1 MPMTLWAPASSIR
14 HPKYPLPQPTSKT
27 EAPSRACLIALLLIT
42 LDHFRSERH
51 SVSTNTLANLNGP
64 LRQGRSPFSPSTRL
78 CSSLVSPSMV
88 TVSPKKTFVTLRSG
102 RLSYA
107 LYQRSKFPFCLPLN
121 RKGISSIG
129 QSLRWF
135 ICSVVCNTKMLNN
148 LSGKYRVSV

>member
-1 MPMTLWAPASSIR
+1 MTLWAPALSIR

-64 LRQGRSPFSPSTRL
+64 IRQGRSPISPSTNHS
-78 CSSLVSPSMV
+78 SSLASPSMV
-88 TVSPKKTFVTLRSG
+88 TVAATNTFVTLRSG

-107 LYQRSKFPFCLPLN
+107 LYQRSKFPFFLLLN
-121 RKGISSIG
+121 RKEIRSTG
-129 QSLRWF
+129 QSLRCL
-135 ICSVVCNTKMLNN
+135 ICSVVCNTKMPNK
-148 LSGKYRVSV
+148 LSGKYRLSV